1 MYIYISRNNTKVTG
15 EVFYGIVDPRNKKQI
30 HPFSSILPFI
40 HEFEKRKD
48 YHISDPIDPNSS
60 INTLMT
66 SSQMENNMNHYD
78 ERRLAKSRGYFNTT
92 LILSIS
98 STFSRFVLDEQ
109 SFLYQ
114 LK

>member
-1 MYIYISRNNTKVTG
+1 MYIYISRNNTKVRG

-30 HPFSSILPFI
+30 HPLSSILPFN
-40 HEFEKRKD
+40 HEFEKKKA
-48 YHISDPIDPNSS
+48 YNISDPIDPNSS

-66 SSQMENNMNHYD
+66 ISQMQKNVNHYD

-109 SFLYQ
+109 SFLVM
-114 LK
+114 LI